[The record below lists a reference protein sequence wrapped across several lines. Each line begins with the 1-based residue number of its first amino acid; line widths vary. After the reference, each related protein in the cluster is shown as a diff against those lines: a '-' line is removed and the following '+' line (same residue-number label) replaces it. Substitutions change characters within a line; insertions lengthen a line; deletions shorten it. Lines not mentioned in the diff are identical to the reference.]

1 MNTNSHLYC
10 IIMAGG
16 IGSRFW
22 PMSRQQ
28 NPKQFLD
35 ILGTGKTLLQ
45 QTVDRFGQLIPREN
59 IYIVTNKS
67 YKKLVLEQVSGLSD
81 HQILLEPSRRNTAPC
96 IAYAMHKITV
106 KDPDALVVI
115 APSDHLILKEE
126 IFLNQVRKA
135 FDFTNANDALLTLG
149 IRPSRPDT
157 GYGYIQYMDENG
169 STDQQDVK
177 RVKTFTEKPNLD
189 LAKSFLASGDFL
201 WNSGIFISSAVS
213 LLKSYEQFLPEMDQ
227 IFREGKS
234 MYYTD
239 KETDFIERAYG
250 QCTNISVDYGI
261 MEKAPNVFVIPSEF
275 GWSDLGTWGSMYENS
290 TKDSSGN
297 AILGKHVMT
306 YDTKNCVVSVPK
318 DKLVVIQ
325 GLEDFIVVEA
335 DGILLIC
342 KMDDEQEIRQMVT
355 NVKVEKGEEF
365 I

>member
-1 MNTNSHLYC
+1 MSENSHLYC

-28 NPKQFLD
+28 KPKQFLD
-35 ILGTGKTLLQ
+35 ILGTGKSLLQ
-45 QTVDRFGQLIPREN
+45 QTVDRFEQLIPRQN

-67 YKKLVLEQVSGLSD
+67 YVGLVKSQIEGLSE

-96 IAYAMHKITV
+96 IAYAIHKITV

-115 APSDHLILKEE
+115 APSDHLILKESV
-126 IFLNQVRKA
+126 FLEQVRKA
-135 FDFTNANDALLTLG
+135 FDFTLKEDALITLG

-157 GYGYIQYMDENG
+157 GYGYIQFVNESNPDEG
-169 STDQQDVK
+169 LDIK
-177 RVKTFTEKPNLD
+177 RVKTFTEKPNLE

-201 WNSGIFISSAVS
+201 WNSGIFIASASS
-213 LLKSYEQFLPEMDQ
+213 LIKSYQIYLPEIDNV
-227 IFREGKS
+227 FKEGRNI
-234 MYYTD
+234 YFTED
-239 KETDFIERAYG
+239 ETHFIERAYG

-290 TKDSSGN
+290 NKDNYGN
-297 AILGKHVMT
+297 AIIGKHVMA
-306 YDTKNCVVSVPK
+306 YDTKNCVISVPRE
-318 DKLVVIQ
+318 KLVVIQ
-325 GLEDFIVVEA
+325 GLEDFIVVES

-342 KMDDEQEIRQMVT
+342 KKEDEQEIRQMVT

-365 I
+365 V